1 MLRTL
6 KIATCQFPIDAEIAR
21 NLSFVSRQMREAS
34 RRGAHVAHFP
44 ETALSGYAGVEWP
57 TLENYP
63 WEELESATRA
73 VMELARKLRLWVVL
87 GSMHRLVQHK
97 PHNVVYVIDDR
108 GRIANRY
115 DKLFCTGDRG
125 GTKSDLLHYTP
136 GDHFVI
142 FKVRGWKCGVMI
154 CHDFRYPELA
164 REYRRLGAN
173 VLFYSF
179 HNGHFSAEKARTKG
193 RRFAATVP
201 ATMQTYASVN
211 HQWISAANTSRR
223 HSAWGGFTVQ
233 PDGMIVDRLPR
244 GRAAVLVTKFED
256 PENFYDASRSW
267 RDRALRGVL
276 HSGRQVSDLR
286 SRNRRK
292 L

>member
-1 MLRTL
+1 MFKTL
-6 KIATCQFPIDAEIAR
+6 TVATCQFPIDAKVAR
-21 NLSFVSRQMREAS
+21 NLAFILRQMREAA
-34 RRGAHVAHFP
+34 RRGAKIAHFA

-57 TLENYP
+57 TLANYP
-63 WEELESATRA
+63 WKELETAMSEIMA
-73 VMELARKLRLWVVL
+73 LARKLRLWVVL
-87 GSMHRLVQHK
+87 GSMHRLARHK
-97 PHNVVYVIDDR
+97 PHNCIYVIDDH
-108 GRIANRY
+108 GRIADRY
-115 DKLFCTGDRG
+115 DKLFCTGDPS

-142 FKVRGWKCGVMI
+142 FRVRGWKCGVMI

-164 REYRRLGAN
+164 REYARRGAS

-201 ATMQTYASVN
+201 ATMQTYACVN
-211 HQWISAANTSRR
+211 LQWVSAANTSRR

-233 PDGMIVDRLPR
+233 PDGMLAGKLPR
-244 GRAAVLVTKFED
+244 GRPAVLVTKFED
-256 PENFYDASRSW
+256 PAKYYDASRSW

-276 HSGRQVSDLR
+276 HSGEQVSDPR
-286 SRNRRK
+286 SRNRRA